1 LFRIDLKY
9 KGECMDL
16 VKIFRVLVV
25 VNFIAA
31 MSHLLIDY
39 DALIVSNN
47 NLSSVFEES
56 YISVT
61 NSWNIILIL
70 VYLLAAFLTGPL
82 LFFFVKWS
90 RELLVG
96 LITYLIIILLVDGS
110 KGYYTIGSELQYL
123 ATSIEALTHG
133 AILAIAYLT
142 PLKDKFK

>member
-1 LFRIDLKY
+1 
-9 KGECMDL
+9 MDL

-90 RELLVG
+90 RELVVG

>member
-1 LFRIDLKY
+1 
-9 KGECMDL
+9 MDL

-96 LITYLIIILLVDGS
+96 FLTTLIILLLVDGL
-110 KGYYTIGSELQYL
+110 KGYYTVGSELQYL
-123 ATSIEALTHG
+123 ASSIEALTGG

>member
-1 LFRIDLKY
+1 
-9 KGECMDL
+9 MDL

-90 RELLVG
+90 RELVVG
-96 LITYLIIILLVDGS
+96 LLTYLIIILLVDGS

-142 PLKDKFK
+142 PLKDKFN

>member
-1 LFRIDLKY
+1 
-9 KGECMDL
+9 MDL

-90 RELLVG
+90 RELVVG
-96 LITYLIIILLVDGS
+96 LIATLTIILLVDGS

>member
-1 LFRIDLKY
+1 
-9 KGECMDL
+9 MDL

-90 RELLVG
+90 RELVVG

-142 PLKDKFK
+142 PVKDKFN

>member
-1 LFRIDLKY
+1 
-9 KGECMDL
+9 MDL

-70 VYLLAAFLTGPL
+70 VYLLAGFLTGPL

-90 RELLVG
+90 RELVVG

-133 AILAIAYLT
+133 AILAIACLT
-142 PLKDKFK
+142 SVNEKFKQGE

>member
-1 LFRIDLKY
+1 
-9 KGECMDL
+9 MDL

-82 LFFFVKWS
+82 LLFFVKWS
-90 RELLVG
+90 RELVVG
-96 LITYLIIILLVDGS
+96 LLTYLIIILLVDGS

-142 PLKDKFK
+142 PVKDKFN

>member
-1 LFRIDLKY
+1 
-9 KGECMDL
+9 MDL

-90 RELLVG
+90 RELVVG
-96 LITYLIIILLVDGS
+96 LLTYLIIILLVDGS

-142 PLKDKFK
+142 PVKDKFN

>member
-1 LFRIDLKY
+1 
-9 KGECMDL
+9 MDL

-90 RELLVG
+90 RELVVG
-96 LITYLIIILLVDGS
+96 LLTYLIIILLVDGS

-123 ATSIEALTHG
+123 ASSIEALTHG

-142 PLKDKFK
+142 PLKDKFN

>member
-1 LFRIDLKY
+1 
-9 KGECMDL
+9 MDL

-25 VNFIAA
+25 VNFIAF

-90 RELLVG
+90 RELVVG
-96 LITYLIIILLVDGS
+96 LLTYLIIILLVDGS

-142 PLKDKFK
+142 PLKDKFN

>member
-1 LFRIDLKY
+1 
-9 KGECMDL
+9 MDL

-70 VYLLAAFLTGPL
+70 VYLLAAFLTAPL

-90 RELLVG
+90 RELVVG
-96 LITYLIIILLVDGS
+96 LLTYLIIILLVDGS

-142 PLKDKFK
+142 PLKDKFN

>member
-1 LFRIDLKY
+1 
-9 KGECMDL
+9 MDL

-25 VNFIAA
+25 VNFIAFI
-31 MSHLLIDY
+31 SHLLIDY

-90 RELLVG
+90 RELVVG
-96 LITYLIIILLVDGS
+96 LLTYLIIILLVDGS

-123 ATSIEALTHG
+123 ASSIEALTHG

-142 PLKDKFK
+142 PLKDKFN

>member
-1 LFRIDLKY
+1 
-9 KGECMDL
+9 MDL

-90 RELLVG
+90 RELVVG
-96 LITYLIIILLVDGS
+96 LLTYLIIILLVDGS

-123 ATSIEALTHG
+123 ASSIEALTHG

-142 PLKDKFK
+142 PMKEKFK

>member
-1 LFRIDLKY
+1 
-9 KGECMDL
+9 MDL

-47 NLSSVFEES
+47 NLSSAFEES

-61 NSWNIILIL
+61 NSWNVILML

-90 RELLVG
+90 RELVVG
-96 LITYLIIILLVDGS
+96 LLTYLIIILLVDGS

-142 PLKDKFK
+142 PLKDKFN

>member
-1 LFRIDLKY
+1 
-9 KGECMDL
+9 MDL

-25 VNFIAA
+25 VNYIAA

-90 RELLVG
+90 RELVVG
-96 LITYLIIILLVDGS
+96 LLTYLIIILLVDGS

-142 PLKDKFK
+142 PVKDKFN

>member
-1 LFRIDLKY
+1 PVRIDFKH
-9 KGECMDL
+9 KGDCMDL

-90 RELLVG
+90 RELVVG
-96 LITYLIIILLVDGS
+96 LLTYLIIILLVDGS

-123 ATSIEALTHG
+123 ASSIEALTHG

-142 PLKDKFK
+142 PLKDKFN

>member
-90 RELLVG
+90 RELVVG
-96 LITYLIIILLVDGS
+96 LLTYLFIILLVDGS

-142 PLKDKFK
+142 PLKDKFN

>member
-90 RELLVG
+90 RELVVG
-96 LITYLIIILLVDGS
+96 LIATLTIILLVDGS
-110 KGYYTIGSELQYL
+110 KGYYTIGSEFQYL

-142 PLKDKFK
+142 PLKDKFN

>member
-1 LFRIDLKY
+1 
-9 KGECMDL
+9 MDL

-90 RELLVG
+90 RELVVG

-142 PLKDKFK
+142 PIKDKFN

>member
-1 LFRIDLKY
+1 
-9 KGECMDL
+9 MDL

-82 LFFFVKWS
+82 LFFFVKGS
-90 RELLVG
+90 RELVVG
-96 LITYLIIILLVDGS
+96 LLTYLIIIHLVDGS

-142 PLKDKFK
+142 PLKDKFN

>member
-1 LFRIDLKY
+1 
-9 KGECMDL
+9 MDL

-90 RELLVG
+90 RELVVG
-96 LITYLIIILLVDGS
+96 LIATLTIILLVDGS
-110 KGYYTIGSELQYL
+110 KGYYTIGSEFQYL

-142 PLKDKFK
+142 PLKDKFN

>member
-1 LFRIDLKY
+1 
-9 KGECMDL
+9 MDL

-90 RELLVG
+90 RELVVG

-142 PLKDKFK
+142 PLKDKFN